1 MGSNKSDVCYA
12 SGISGGE
19 QMNTKQIIEGHV
31 KMMGW
36 SRSTYQRRIKRPG
49 TITLTEFE
57 RMDGL
62 VHFPDKVKALKDLT
76 R

>member
-1 MGSNKSDVCYA
+1 MT
-12 SGISGGE
+12 I
-19 QMNTKQIIEGHV
+19 KQNIIEGHIKLSGLTVDSFV

>member
-1 MGSNKSDVCYA
+1 MT
-12 SGISGGE
+12 I
-19 QMNTKQIIEGHV
+19 KQNIIEGHIKLSGLTVESFV
-31 KMMGW
+31 KMMDW
-36 SRSTYQRRIKRPG
+36 SRSTYQRRIKHPG

-62 VHFPDKVKALKDLT
+62 VHFPDKIKALKDLT